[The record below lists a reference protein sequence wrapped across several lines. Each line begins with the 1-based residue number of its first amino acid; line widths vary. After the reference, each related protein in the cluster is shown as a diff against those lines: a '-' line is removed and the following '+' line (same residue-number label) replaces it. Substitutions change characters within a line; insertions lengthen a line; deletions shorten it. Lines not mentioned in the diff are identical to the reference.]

1 MTDYNNCK
9 FKKDRIA
16 LLREKLGTNEAWA
29 IRGLT
34 VIFDY
39 QTADEQNMEATVE
52 HNGVGFTG
60 ADGEILSSFAKQI
73 RKGRKMSPK
82 QMALIFK
89 KMPKYAKQLDGVAQ
103 RKAEKEAAA
112 VTEKK
117 VAVRDPNE
125 EDPNRG
131 NKTTSRS
138 ISRSQAIQHGVVTYT
153 GD

>member
-1 MTDYNNCK
+1 MSDYTDCK

-16 LLREKLGTNEAWA
+16 LLRKKLATNEAWA

-39 QTADEQNMEATVE
+39 QTAEEQNAEATML

-73 RKGRKMSPK
+73 RAGRKMSEK

-89 KMPKYAKQLDGVAQ
+89 KMPKYAKQLDAVAQ
-103 RKAEKEAAA
+103 AKAEKEAA
-112 VTEKK
+112 
-117 VAVRDPNE
+117 
-125 EDPNRG
+125 
-131 NKTTSRS
+131 
-138 ISRSQAIQHGVVTYT
+138 
-153 GD
+153 